1 MGSRYPSLKIG
12 DAIQCKTYREAF
24 ALGVDLTNEGF
35 SYQIRGNNKLFV
47 TERDY
52 FDNEKEFKR
61 DRKGNKR
68 KQTHA

>member
-12 DAIQCKTYREAF
+12 DTIQCKNYREAF
-24 ALGVDLTNEGF
+24 ALGVDLTNEGLN
-35 SYQIRGNNKLFV
+35 YQIRGNNKIFI

-52 FDNEKEFKR
+52 FDNEKKSKR

-68 KQTHA
+68 KQAHA